1 VRRESFSLGD
11 KMKAGGPVTSR
22 FCTLF
27 LGIALMAAGC
37 SAMVTSPSNPAPI
50 RVTVQP
56 TPTFVGGPD
65 TATFTLKVEN
75 IGAAVV
81 DLTFPSSCQVLPYF
95 VNRATG
101 QPVTPLGGGFVC
113 LTVITSRTLRAG
125 ESFTQVHTVKA
136 GSAPLP
142 DAIVLPP
149 GDYAIY
155 ARLEDSTH
163 RVLSDQLTF
172 SVR

>member
-1 VRRESFSLGD
+1 
-11 KMKAGGPVTSR
+11 
-22 FCTLF
+22 
-27 LGIALMAAGC
+27 
-37 SAMVTSPSNPAPI
+37 MVTSPSDPGL

-56 TPTFVGGPD
+56 TPTLVGGPD

-75 IGAAVV
+75 TGATVV

-95 VNRATG
+95 VDRATG
-101 QPVTPLGGGFVC
+101 QPVTPVGGGFVC
-113 LTVITSRTLRAG
+113 LTVITSQRLRTG
-125 ESFTQVHTVKA
+125 QSFSQVFTVKA
-136 GSAPLP
+136 GSVPLP
-142 DAIVLPP
+142 QAIVLPP

-163 RVLSDQLTF
+163 RVQSDHLAF